1 MTPPRDVAESGG
13 ATTQQ
18 SGSDRTR
25 KAGGDP
31 TQSAVQ
37 EKTEDKAVRQFLVSK
52 EDEAKAQQ
60 REKIRQEES
69 HVRQSTTR
77 EIQML

>member
-1 MTPPRDVAESGG
+1 MWQKAVVRPRSNRG
-13 ATTQQ
+13 ATA
-18 SGSDRTR
+18 REKR
-25 KAGGDP
+25 GGDP
-31 TQSAVQ
+31 TQSAVE